1 MELDAD
7 WEEGLPWM
15 LLAIR
20 EVTQESIGFSPNEL
34 VFGHVVRGPTA
45 VLADEWHTSKPPDNI
60 IDYVSGFR
68 RRLYEARAI
77 AQKKLV
83 KSQVKMQQL
92 FDRKAKSRSFQV
104 GDRVLALLSLPNNP
118 FQAKFTGPYSIAKR
132 LSNNNYMLNTP
143 DRRRKVQVCH
153 INLLKSFVDPVSTAS
168 VGVVTQCDPSNLA
181 QHPVVVASPSCSTC
195 DEFSNFDEDGNLHS
209 RGKVDGRLDNS
220 KILADLL
227 CYLSYLDKGKR
238 NDVIGLITSFPS
250 LFLDTPGRTSI
261 IEHDIEVGNSS
272 PIKQNAYRV
281 NPVKRELLKQEVDY
295 LLTHSLA
302 EPSFSSWSSPCLL
315 VNEPDGSYRFCTDY
329 RKLNSLTKP
338 DCFPLPR
345 VDDCVDHVGS
355 AQYVSKFDLL
365 KGYWQVPLTARA
377 K

>member
-1 MELDAD
+1 M
-7 WEEGLPWM
+7 GS
-15 LLAIR
+15 AID
-20 EVTQESIGFSPNEL
+20 F
-34 VFGHVVRGPTA
+34 
-45 VLADEWHTSKPPDNI
+45 
-60 IDYVSGFR
+60 
-68 RRLYEARAI
+68 EAQAI

-83 KSQVKMQQL
+83 KSQVKMQRL

-104 GDRVLALLSLPNNP
+104 GDRVLALSLPINP

-153 INLLKSFVDPVSTAS
+153 INLLKSYVDPVSTAS
-168 VGVVTQCDPSNLA
+168 VGVVTSCDSSNLA
-181 QHPVVVASPSCSTC
+181 QHPVVVASSCSTC
-195 DEFSNFDEDGNLHS
+195 DEFSNFDKDGNLHS
-209 RGKVDGRLDNS
+209 RGKVDGRLNNS

-261 IEHDIEVGNSS
+261 IEHNIDVGNSS

-281 NPVKRELLKQEVDY
+281 NPVKRELLKQVVDY

-315 VNEPDGSYRFCTDY
+315 VNKPDGSYRFCTDY

-355 AQYVSKFDLL
+355 DQYVSKFDLL
-365 KGYWQVPLTARA
+365 KGYWQVPLTAWA